1 MTQRIRLSKP
11 LLVGIF
17 LLALTSATS
26 VNANPFLCCRSGP
39 TVAGAIS
46 QVPPIQGGLARVWF
60 LRQFQPGEKASPRRS
75 SQRTLHPWVKACQAR
90 PFCAIFRPEPTPSR
104 CRASGST
111 PVRLRPFSSLQGR
124 RPSSRSNHCAAG
136 RAQAATTSS
145 ATLSMYGQFRR
156 IGPRNIFP
164 P

>member
-11 LLVGIF
+11 LLVGSSF
-17 LLALTSATS
+17 WRSPAPRALTPTRSCAAGPVRRWPEQYRKFRLS
-26 VNANPFLCCRSGP
+26 KAGWRGSGSCANSSR
-39 TVAGAIS
+39 
-46 QVPPIQGGLARVWF
+46 
-60 LRQFQPGEKASPRRS
+60 EKASPRRS